1 MSLAARQVGGGK
13 QTRQVS
19 ETGKTNPDAAQAPPL
34 RSELETR
41 GRLAYHLLGLH
52 GNVPISR
59 PVTNHAPPPWGKMC
73 AQLWSLRRRALKLTV
88 KPDPALRQDPAMNHV
103 VIAEAKGPTLF
114 QEDLNMSRGV
124 GHSD

>member
-1 MSLAARQVGGGK
+1 MPIEVIQWGQVSAARQVGGGK

-19 ETGKTNPDAAQAPPL
+19 GTAKTNPDAAQAPPL

-59 PVTNHAPPPWGKMC
+59 PVTNLLFH
-73 AQLWSLRRRALKLTV
+73 RVERRARSYGAFVAEPVSSQSRRTRRSGKN
-88 KPDPALRQDPAMNHV
+88 PAMNHV
-103 VIAEAKGPTLF
+103 VIAEAKPRPC
-114 QEDLNMSRGV
+114 SRKI
-124 GHSD
+124 